1 MKITLFYAHDPMCSW
16 CWGFSKVYTELLE
29 HLPDN
34 FEVKRLLGGLAP
46 DTDEPMSDSMKHH
59 IKNNWLRIED
69 KISGVK
75 FNFDFW
81 TRNTPRRS
89 TYPAC
94 RAVIAARKQGQQYDV
109 LMTKEIQ
116 QAYYRQA
123 QNPSDKETLIS
134 LAKKLGLDSQRFID
148 DFESKQTN
156 DELMAEI
163 DHAREMFVESYPS
176 LILECNDE
184 FHTIPIDYNSYETIL
199 CEINKYCKRIGAA
212 I

>member
-1 MKITLFYAHDPMCSW
+1 MQSTLYYIHDPMCSW
-16 CWGFSKVYTELLE
+16 CWGFTNTLKALLN
-29 HLPDN
+29 HLPGEI
-34 FEVKRLLGGLAP
+34 EVKRLLGGLAA
-46 DTDEPMSDSMKHH
+46 DSDLPMPQGMQQQ
-59 IKNNWLRIED
+59 IKNNWQRIED
-69 KISGVK
+69 KIPGVK

-81 TRNTPRRS
+81 TKNIPRRS

-134 LAKKLGLDSQRFID
+134 LAKKLGLDRQRFVD

-176 LILECNDE
+176 LVLECNDE

-199 CEINKYCKRIGAA
+199 CEINKYCKRIGTA